1 MSFAAP
7 LFLWYFLP
15 AVLVAHWVLPQRFR
29 NGVLAVFSLGFY
41 AVGGEEFVLLLLTM
55 MVINYVAGLSIGK
68 ARERELL
75 STPGGA
81 AVTTRP
87 AILTAKRVLVLTV
100 VADLSVLAIWKYLG
114 FASEA
119 IDSFGRALG
128 GTGSPVIAVAL
139 PIGISFFTF
148 HHLSYV
154 VDIYRG
160 ERPPMRNPLTFATYI
175 AMFPQLVAGPIVRY
189 HEIADQLRHQQHD
202 KFDDFL
208 LGFPVFLWGLTK
220 KVVIADSLAPIADA
234 AFAVNDPSFTTAW
247 IGAIAYTG
255 QIYFDFSGY
264 SDMAIGLGLMFGLR
278 LPENFRRPYS
288 AVSVTDF
295 WRRWHMSLSR
305 WFRDYLYIPLGGN
318 RGGGGATY
326 RNLVIVF
333 LLTGLWHGAAWTFLL
348 WGAYHGALLIIE
360 RATGLG
366 RLEGFT
372 VVRRAATFVL
382 IVFGW
387 VLFRAADLGE
397 FGRMAGAMLR
407 PDLLRE
413 PLFGLDPDVAI
424 GIGTFQMVLLALVI
438 ASTLIPGHWVTGRV
452 LDGLDAWPDRVRMT
466 LRGGT
471 LVISPYVA
479 IAAIA
484 GTFSPFL
491 YFQF

>member
-15 AVLVAHWVLPQRFR
+15 AVLIAHWVLPQRFR
-29 NGVLAVFSLGFY
+29 NGVLAVFSLAFY
-41 AVGGEEFVLLLLTM
+41 AVGGGEFVLLLLAM
-55 MVINYVAGLSIGK
+55 MVVNYTAGLVI
-68 ARERELL
+68 
-75 STPGGA
+75 GA
-81 AVTTRP
+81 ARVREEAGPGRRAAATQPRL
-87 AILTAKRVLVLTV
+87 LTAKRVLVLAVT
-100 VADLSVLAIWKYLG
+100 ADLAVLGVWKYLG
-114 FASEA
+114 FASDV

-128 GTGSPVIAVAL
+128 GSGSPVIAVAL

-154 VDIYRG
+154 VDVYRG
-160 ERPPMRNPLTFATYI
+160 ERTPMHNPLTFATYI

-189 HEIADQLRHQQHD
+189 HEIIDQLRDQKHD
-202 KFDDFL
+202 KFDDFVA
-208 LGFPVFLWGLTK
+208 GFPVFLWGLTK
-220 KVVIADSLAPIADA
+220 KVVIADSIAPVADA
-234 AFAVNDPSFTTAW
+234 AFAVGDPSFTTAW
-247 IGAIAYTG
+247 VGAIAYTG

-288 AVSVTDF
+288 AVSITDF

-318 RGGGGATY
+318 RVPTGLTY

-333 LLTGLWHGAAWTFLL
+333 LLTGLWHGAAWTFVL
-348 WGAYHGALLIIE
+348 WGVYHGALLIIE
-360 RATGLG
+360 RASGLA
-366 RLEGFT
+366 RVQGFT
-372 VVRRAATFVL
+372 AGRRAATFVL
-382 IVFGW
+382 VVFGW

-397 FGRMAGAMLR
+397 FARVAGAMLQ

-424 GIGTFQMVLLALVI
+424 GIGTFQLVLLGAVL
-438 ASTLIPGHWVTGRV
+438 ASAFLPGTWVTGRV
-452 LDGLDAWPDRVRMT
+452 LDGLDRWPDRVRT
-466 LRGGT
+466 SVRAGT
-471 LVISPYVA
+471 LALSPYVA
-479 IAAIA
+479 IAAVA